1 MGHTHNP
8 RRHSP
13 AVSGVWE
20 REGGLYFLFVPRI
33 SCPGK
38 PEYFPLPHLT
48 FRERELDEGSRG
60 CTLSPRWPP
69 RRRMN
74 RFPPTPGHSRAQS
87 GSGRRPLGSDDKI
100 LTSLGWLRGPRSYS
114 VRPGE
119 GRGTLFEEVTL
130 ETRRRAQGECAGGRR
145 QRETREEGASP
156 CTARSSSERAGGPGG
171 PRRSPRAVAAL
182 L

>member
-8 RRHSP
+8 HRHSP
-13 AVSGVWE
+13 AGSGVWE
-20 REGGLYFLFVPRI
+20 REGGPDFLFVPRI

-38 PEYFPLPHLT
+38 PQYFPLPHLT

-74 RFPPTPGHSRAQS
+74 WFPPTPGHSRAQS
-87 GSGRRPLGSDDKI
+87 GSGRRPLGSDGKI
-100 LTSLGWLRGPRSYS
+100 LTSLGWLRGPRSYF

-119 GRGTLFEEVTL
+119 GRRTLFEEVTL
-130 ETRRRAQGECAGGRR
+130 ETRRRAGSARAAAGRGRPGRR
-145 QRETREEGASP
+145 EPRPARPVPAVIEREVQEA
-156 CTARSSSERAGGPGG
+156 PGG
-171 PRRSPRAVAAL
+171 APGQFQRCRR
-182 L
+182 